1 MAFNVS
7 KTPKRIEAEFQYV
20 NSAAGY
26 TEEDGLKLHFRSHTI
41 DEINEFDQRISDALI
56 IKSNRKAGHGF
67 RDRAKDPRSREVEYR
82 TDAKRVFE
90 INRDQIRTSLYDWE
104 GFVDEDTA
112 EPLPYSFEAF
122 LRAAEQLPDLFSFA
136 IECVDEISKRGN
148 KIIRDAE
155 KNLPSGSTID

>member
-41 DEINEFDQRISDALI
+41 DEINEFDQRISDAMV

-67 RDRAKDPRSREVEYR
+67 RDRAKDPRMREVEYR
-82 TDAKRVFE
+82 TNAKQVFE
-90 INRDQIRTSLYDWE
+90 ISRDQIRTSLYDWE

-112 EPLPYSFEAF
+112 QPLPYSFDAF
-122 LRAAEQLPDLFSFA
+122 MRAAEQLPDLFQFA
-136 IECVDEISKRGN
+136 TECVDKVNDRGN
-148 KIIRDAE
+148 KQIQDAE
-155 KNLPSGSTID
+155 KNLPSGPTID